1 MSKIR
6 FLEEEVRH
14 SRTEIYYFTH
24 EDYGEVE
31 LHDVYED
38 DKYVDSYAYDKWG
51 KELSFTFVNELI
63 QHMDNMKIKRR
74 IKYDYNEK

>member
-51 KELSFTFVNELI
+51 TCLSYKLVEELDNYL
-63 QHMDNMKIKRR
+63 QNMKNK
-74 IKYDYNEK
+74 KED

>member
-1 MSKIR
+1 MSKIE
-6 FLEEEVRH
+6 FLEKEVRH

-51 KELSFTFVNELI
+51 RSLSYKLVEELDNYLQNIKNKKE
-63 QHMDNMKIKRR
+63 D
-74 IKYDYNEK
+74 

>member
-1 MSKIR
+1 MSKIE
-6 FLEEEVRH
+6 FLEKEVRH

-51 KELSFTFVNELI
+51 RGLSYKLVEELDNYVE
-63 QHMDNMKIKRR
+63 NMKNK
-74 IKYDYNEK
+74 KED

>member
-51 KELSFTFVNELI
+51 RALSYKLVEELGNYVE
-63 QHMDNMKIKRR
+63 NMKNK
-74 IKYDYNEK
+74 KED

>member
-14 SRTEIYYFTH
+14 SRTEIYYFHH

-31 LHDVYED
+31 LHDVYEE

-51 KELSFTFVNELI
+51 RGLSYKLVEELDNYVE
-63 QHMDNMKIKRR
+63 NMKNK
-74 IKYDYNEK
+74 KED